1 MGRVQGYLKTW
12 PSNRTP
18 KPFWRDGKSGPLAGD
33 ARGGKWSERLPVR
46 FEWLVAA

>member
-12 PSNRTP
+12 SSNRMP
-18 KPFWRDGKSGPLAGD
+18 NPFWRDGKSGPLAGG
-33 ARGGKWSERLPVR
+33 AGGGKWSERLPVR